1 MWRAAEAASQIPVRD
16 VGASQRDEPEPCER
30 CVSKSQRGIWGLRG
44 KTMCLLPVPWPLYF
58 YGGQRP
64 HAKTPHFR
72 AAPFTLITL
81 RGENE
86 IRTRDTLLEYTRFPG
101 VPLKPLEHLSLD
113 SGAKVILFPESLAN
127 FLFARQRK
135 PTAAPLRRRQ
145 HPHGQCR
152 RALSPRSGRPR
163 PSCSPV
169 RAA

>member
-1 MWRAAEAASQIPVRD
+1 MRRERICPPAAATSRGVREQSKMT
-16 VGASQRDEPEPCER
+16 GGRCPMFLRTSTALCKLRYARFQRP
-30 CVSKSQRGIWGLRG
+30 
-44 KTMCLLPVPWPLYF
+44 
-58 YGGQRP
+58 RP